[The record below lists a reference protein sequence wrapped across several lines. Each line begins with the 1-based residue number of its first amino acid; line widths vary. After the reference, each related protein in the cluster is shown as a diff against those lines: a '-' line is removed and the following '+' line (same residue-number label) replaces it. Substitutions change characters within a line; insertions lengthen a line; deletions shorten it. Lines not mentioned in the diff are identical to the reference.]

1 MQGKSLHF
9 SPLLYDVV
17 TASRYQLFTLPHTD
31 LRHSTTQNLANQR
44 TVAAEGAK
52 RGAARLSTPPNQ
64 AGQAPLYLAT
74 RRTPGAQ
81 RGVAPLVA
89 LVKQEYSARR
99 PRAIPSQAL
108 LHRPVGARQGVV
120 VVVVVAVAA
129 GTREAVVEVGIR
141 AAAVAAVGIQA
152 RRLKKPLRT
161 PGEVGGGQALNGTR
175 PQKMLLLALRIAAGT
190 RAKNLPGLPGE
201 MPPGDGARAEAQLRA
216 ASLSPALDGG
226 SPRLVRSRPH
236 LGGGRRH
243 LGGGSPHLVR
253 SSPRPVGGNPP
264 PVGEAPRNHD
274 LHVVHPQSHTAL
286 PGVPIRRKVIS
297 VRHRGELTFPPR
309 RVLTSALHER

>member
-64 AGQAPLYLAT
+64 AGRAPLYLAT

-129 GTREAVVEVGIR
+129 GTREAVEEAGIR

-253 SSPRPVGGNPP
+253 SSPRPVG
-264 PVGEAPRNHD
+264 EAPRNHD
-274 LHVVHPQSHTAL
+274 LHAVHPQSHTAL